1 MRKKLLV
8 MFMTVCTIVSLVACG
23 NSENSDKN
31 TSTSETVVENE
42 ANDETESSDDS
53 GINVEEQD
61 ETQEQSKADEQQT
74 SNQDLTIDAEYANH

>member
-8 MFMTVCTIVSLVACG
+8 MFMTVCMIVSLVACG

-42 ANDETESSDDS
+42 ANDKT
-53 GINVEEQD
+53 VVLC
-61 ETQEQSKADEQQT
+61 
-74 SNQDLTIDAEYANH
+74 QDLVQIKMRGSAS